1 MSKSSASRTYIRHF
15 LPQSTLVFVIALA
28 LFACGGG
35 GSSDSAST
43 GDKPEVAEAVGCD
56 QAAVLDKEGQ
66 VVFPAEATEIVG
78 PVDVDEDLGLLSD
91 LYPDLDTT
99 TDSYFAKVECEPS
112 IGGTLPADEPP
123 TQDQL
128 DAEEYVSKF
137 EANEG
142 QAIVED
148 LKVNPLPPVAS
159 IDTVTMGNCYMKT
172 AGTDAQK
179 QVACDSPLFLQS
191 NQPFEGRDIIYV
203 HGLATD
209 HLKDKMLNPPS
220 AMGSVHPVNK
230 LWPQDAVE
238 FLNTGGYF
246 RTYAENYWKDHL
258 FEHLGMGW
266 QWGSGDAVPIYQ
278 PKANRYMLVAWSSN
292 QTMEYAQHAMLTQI
306 QLAISSN
313 KNVVTPSSYPAT
325 FVRPFCSNG
334 CIVISHSTGSPIT
347 SSAMSLANFGFFGA
361 GAKQIPSHIAAHI
374 SFAGA
379 ISGSRVATVG
389 MAIALGAAPAVGAS
403 NVLCAIVDWLFGAN
417 NTCNADTTFVAN
429 SILRDL
435 IPAVTQGIWG
445 DWIDSSPVPT
455 VTTAGGHPVGGFGVT
470 GFMLPGVD
478 DGVVT
483 MNSACGNPNPVFPGL
498 LPPSGLTVSSLV
510 KAFDMSENGGKFLR
524 SAKILVNQKNL
535 KAIAGANYLAGS
547 CTPYLSP
554 TGMVMPVI
562 IAWGGTPFDARNRF
576 KNHYSFIQGLAEHS
590 YDGGSSGANPWPST
604 IGNPPSTLRQYL
616 FFATNNVEES
626 RAVTDA
632 EIYTRMI
639 DGNGTHLV
647 KPVAVHEIVRGR
659 KVSFRMPFNI
669 GSCKKKGNLNY
680 FCQRWIWKRTYNL
693 LDKWQEKQ
701 SSHYAY
707 EFVGRR

>member
-313 KNVVTPSSYPAT
+313 KNVVTPSSYPLDGFT
-325 FVRPFCSNG
+325 DYQFRHEP
-334 CIVISHSTGSPIT
+334 SP
-347 SSAMSLANFGFFGA
+347 LWFFW
-361 GAKQIPSHIAAHI
+361 
-374 SFAGA
+374 
-379 ISGSRVATVG
+379 
-389 MAIALGAAPAVGAS
+389 
-403 NVLCAIVDWLFGAN
+403 C
-417 NTCNADTTFVAN
+417 
-429 SILRDL
+429 
-435 IPAVTQGIWG
+435 
-445 DWIDSSPVPT
+445 
-455 VTTAGGHPVGGFGVT
+455 
-470 GFMLPGVD
+470 
-478 DGVVT
+478 
-483 MNSACGNPNPVFPGL
+483 
-498 LPPSGLTVSSLV
+498 
-510 KAFDMSENGGKFLR
+510 R
-524 SAKILVNQKNL
+524 S
-535 KAIAGANYLAGS
+535 
-547 CTPYLSP
+547 
-554 TGMVMPVI
+554 
-562 IAWGGTPFDARNRF
+562 
-576 KNHYSFIQGLAEHS
+576 
-590 YDGGSSGANPWPST
+590 
-604 IGNPPSTLRQYL
+604 
-616 FFATNNVEES
+616 
-626 RAVTDA
+626 
-632 EIYTRMI
+632 
-639 DGNGTHLV
+639 
-647 KPVAVHEIVRGR
+647 
-659 KVSFRMPFNI
+659 
-669 GSCKKKGNLNY
+669 
-680 FCQRWIWKRTYNL
+680 
-693 LDKWQEKQ
+693 
-701 SSHYAY
+701 
-707 EFVGRR
+707 